1 MTSPDLPACAVTMQA
16 LRNAFLVVNS
26 KWKLPIIVALNKG
39 TRHFRGLERSVPG
52 ISTKVLAKEL
62 KELEAHQFIAR
73 TVYPGPP
80 VVVDYHVLPYA
91 RTLDPVIEVLKAWGI
106 QHQQRLEALHAA
118 LVEQS

>member
-1 MTSPDLPACAVTMQA
+1 MSSPDTPPCAVTMQA

-91 RTLDPVIEVLKAWGI
+91 RSLDPVIEVLKAWGI